1 MRAAA
6 LLAMAIAGVV
16 PAHAQHVHGVARLEV
31 AIDGSKAVLVLT
43 VPMEDAIGFERAPRN
58 SAEKARV
65 DDVLAKLGTANARLY
80 EPGGEARCTVASAEA
95 KVEKVGGGGKHSE
108 VVARHAVD
116 CANAAALRSIA
127 VHAFDVLERVKR
139 IDAQVAGPRG
149 QAKGRLTASKRE
161 LAW

>member
-6 LLAMAIAGVV
+6 LLVVAITGF

-31 AIDGSKAVLVLT
+31 AIDGSKATLVLT
-43 VPMEDAIGFERAPRN
+43 VPMQDAVGFERAPRDA
-58 SAEKARV
+58 AEKARV
-65 DDVLAKLGTANARLY
+65 DDVLAKLGTASARLY
-80 EPGGEARCTVASAEA
+80 EPGGEARCTVAAAEA
-95 KVEKVGGGGKHSE
+95 RVEKVGGGGKHTE
-108 VVARHAVD
+108 VVARHELA

-127 VHAFDVLERVKR
+127 VHAFDVLKRVKR
-139 IDAQVAGPRG
+139 IDARVAGPRG